1 MEGQWIGEW
10 NGKFQR
16 KGIIFVNIVE
26 EDDKY
31 KINIYFNYLNND
43 SAGYGL
49 SFCKS
54 KPLKDFIQN
63 SELKLVNPINSEFDE
78 WNKVNTTYENWGKP
92 KITLPRS
99 AKLSA
104 KFDDEKLI
112 LDLSVCEE
120 ISFSC
125 QLEKSSIESPSVLE
139 AKDLDWSE
147 FKREVLE
154 LKPKKFIYR
163 GQEKPR
169 KLITSFHRTGRLNL
183 MRYRLEDINEL
194 HERLTSQTRHFFDL
208 ADNNQNGAFFNLL
221 QHHGYP
227 TTLLD
232 WSESPYVAAY
242 FAYRRILKEESQKDN
257 SVDKKVRIFLFD
269 VDSWNKDIKDQSVN
283 MVSVKPNF
291 ARLHLFAIENS
302 RMIPQQA
309 ISFLSNLVDIEKY
322 IFLQEKFRGKK
333 YLSAIDLPVS
343 DRIKVMNELAYMGIT
358 AGALFPGLDGTCEE
372 LKEKNFNI

>member
-147 FKREVLE
+147 FR
-154 LKPKKFIYR
+154 
-163 GQEKPR
+163 
-169 KLITSFHRTGRLNL
+169 
-183 MRYRLEDINEL
+183 
-194 HERLTSQTRHFFDL
+194 
-208 ADNNQNGAFFNLL
+208 
-221 QHHGYP
+221 
-227 TTLLD
+227 
-232 WSESPYVAAY
+232 
-242 FAYRRILKEESQKDN
+242 
-257 SVDKKVRIFLFD
+257 
-269 VDSWNKDIKDQSVN
+269 
-283 MVSVKPNF
+283 
-291 ARLHLFAIENS
+291 
-302 RMIPQQA
+302 
-309 ISFLSNLVDIEKY
+309 
-322 IFLQEKFRGKK
+322 EKF
-333 YLSAIDLPVS
+333 
-343 DRIKVMNELAYMGIT
+343 
-358 AGALFPGLDGTCEE
+358 
-372 LKEKNFNI
+372 